1 MAAVNLSL
9 PGKSMQDSS
18 EAAQIKSYLRV
29 LVSELEYLL
38 THLGAD
44 NMAGGSIGQADS
56 EQSVRITAL
65 EKTAAREKI
74 QYGTVEITASEP
86 TTGSVTVTL
95 SRAYTGTDAYIALAQ
110 VEKET
115 AGAWRAAAERV
126 SGQSI
131 KINYAADSAGIFRVV
146 WLTVGK

>member
-9 PGKSMQDSS
+9 PVKNMHESA
-18 EAAQIKSYLRV
+18 ETAQIKNYLRV

-38 THLGAD
+38 THLGEE
-44 NMAGGSIGQADS
+44 NMTGGWFGQGDS
-56 EQSVRITAL
+56 EQIDRITAL

-95 SRAYTGTDAYIALAQ
+95 QRAYTGTDAYIALAQ

-131 KINYAADSAGIFRVV
+131 KINYEADSAGIFRAA